1 MSFNK
6 CSKFCNYHHSPVL
19 ENFHHPS
26 KGIYW
31 FLYLKIPEFGLCAS
45 EISSR
50 LDFSQFFFF
59 SGKLFPDRNKNN
71 NCQIIFHFITPVENA
86 YFSSSC
92 FSKYL
97 RMTLIYPD
105 WPRVGHMPTPKSMTL
120 TKSMGY
126 SHWPCLSHVNNLVV
140 RRWYYIHQTLWSQNR
155 EAWLP
160 KGKQGLLLILGKQ
173 EWIPGGQADVCSAGE
188 LDHHGNAAAFLLN
201 PL

>member
-6 CSKFCNYHHSPVL
+6 YSKFCNYHQSPAL

-31 FLYLKIPEFGLCAS
+31 FMYLKISEFGLCAS
-45 EISSR
+45 EISPR
-50 LDFSQFFFF
+50 LDFSQFF
-59 SGKLFPDRNKNN
+59 SQASYSLIGITGDP
-71 NCQIIFHFITPVENA
+71 CQIIFHFITPVENA
-86 YFSSSC
+86 YLSSSC

-105 WPRVGHMPTPKSMTL
+105 WPRVGHMPTPKAMTL
-120 TKSMGY
+120 TKSMGC

-140 RRWYYIHQTLWSQNR
+140 RRWYCIHQTLWSQNR

-160 KGKQGLLLILGKQ
+160 KGKQGLLLTLGKQ
-173 EWIPGGQADVCSAGE
+173 EWIPGRQADVCSAGE
-188 LDHHGNAAAFLLN
+188 LDHHSNAAALLLN

>member
-1 MSFNK
+1 MSFNTY
-6 CSKFCNYHHSPVL
+6 SKFHNYHHSPAL
-19 ENFHHPS
+19 ENFHYPS

-50 LDFSQFFFF
+50 LDFSQFF
-59 SGKLFPDRNKNN
+59 SQASYTLIGITGDP
-71 NCQIIFHFITPVENA
+71 CQIIFHFITPVENA
-86 YFSSSC
+86 YLFSSC

-105 WPRVGHMPTPKSMTL
+105 WTRVGHMPTPKPMTL

-126 SHWPCLSHVNNLVV
+126 SHWPCLSHTNNLVV
-140 RRWYYIHQTLWSQNR
+140 SRWYYNHQTLQSENR
-155 EAWLP
+155 ETWLP

-173 EWIPGGQADVCSAGE
+173 EWILGRRVGVRSTGE
-188 LDHHGNAAAFLLN
+188 LDHHSNAASFLLN